1 MVQTLSYERLYYFV
15 FIAYNYRVLNLNFLG
30 KAFVQFMADCQILVR
45 LNQSEINRTAGQSLY
60 CEIIKKA
67 KSIKRKDK
75 AKIIRT
81 FNINKYDTTGFSI
94 MTPWFTF
101 LNCFIIIFKNYLV
114 SGKLGASSHTY

>member
-1 MVQTLSYERLYYFV
+1 M
-15 FIAYNYRVLNLNFLG
+15 LNLNFLG

-67 KSIKRKDK
+67 ESIKRKDK

-81 FNINKYDTTGFSI
+81 FNINKYVSW
-94 MTPWFTF
+94 P
-101 LNCFIIIFKNYLV
+101 LIFHLPNNF
-114 SGKLGASSHTY
+114 